1 MILKGNQRAGGQQLA
16 VHLLNSFDNERVE
29 VAEVRGAVAQDLS
42 GAFAE
47 WAAEARGTKCKKF
60 LYSLSLNPDQSQGR
74 LTREQY
80 LDLLERTER
89 SLKLVGQPRAVVFH
103 EKKDKDGVP
112 REHCHA
118 VWSRIDTEH
127 RKAVQISHDRL
138 KLRTVAREFAR
149 DYGLQLPD
157 GLKKDGKRDRFNKRA
172 ENLAEKQQQERTGV
186 PKDERMHDLEHAWHN
201 TTTGPAFVQAME
213 EKGYYLARGDSGR
226 YVAVDLYGEIH
237 SLYRQIEGVKSAQI
251 KERLSGYPL
260 DKQPDVESVQA
271 YAKQKLLERQKAQEA
286 MGAKATEGNLLKEEK
301 GGTQEATGGR
311 QADEGQ
317 KETAAGIETRKAAL
331 QARQEQRRTE
341 LGKQRLDLF
350 ARQFSERGALR
361 EMQAGENTGIGAA
374 RSEKQPKGLIAF
386 LTRITGIG
394 SLLAWAQTKQ
404 DQKREATHG
413 HQAETLQRR
422 HGLELKELERTY
434 RALDRLETRENRSA
448 ETALLREGY
457 RKLRVRSFALKPEFQ
472 KAVEGREA
480 VKAAGSGGNKTAAL
494 FNRLAAGMGFSK
506 GDLQR
511 AFERAR
517 GKAGTAGGSDA
528 GRYAPVDPEELE
540 KARSLRDQLLKT
552 EPRSAPD
559 RERERDRE
567 R

>member
-1 MILKGNQRAGGQQLA
+1 MILKGNQRGGGQQLA
-16 VHLLNSFDNERVE
+16 VHLLNSFDNDRVE
-29 VAEVRGAVAQDLS
+29 VAEVRGSVAQDLS

-80 LDLLERTER
+80 LELLDRTER

-127 RKAVQISHDRL
+127 MKAVQISHDRL
-138 KLRTVAREFAR
+138 KLRTVVREFAR
-149 DYGLQLPD
+149 DYGLELPD
-157 GLKKDGKRDRFNKRA
+157 GLKKDGKRDRFNDRA
-172 ENLAEKQQQERTGV
+172 KQENLAEKQQQERTGV
-186 PKDERMHDLEHAWHN
+186 PKDERMRDLEYAWHN

-226 YVAVDLYGEIH
+226 YVVVDLYGEIH
-237 SLYRQIEGVKSAQI
+237 SLYRQIEGVKAPEI

-260 DKQPDVESVQA
+260 DKQLDVESVQA
-271 YAKQKLLERQKAQEA
+271 YAKQKLTERQQAQEA

-301 GGTQEATGGR
+301 GDAQEPAGGG
-311 QADEGQ
+311 QADQVQ
-317 KETAAGIETRKAAL
+317 KEAAAAIEKRKAAL
-331 QARQEQRRTE
+331 KDRQEQRRAE
-341 LGKQRLDLF
+341 LDKQRADLF

-361 EMQAGENTGIGAA
+361 EMQAGQNTGIAAA
-374 RSEKQPKGLIAF
+374 RFEKQPKGLTAF

-404 DQKREATHG
+404 DQKREALHRL
-413 HQAETLQRR
+413 QAETLQRR
-422 HGLELKELERTY
+422 HGLELKELDRTY
-434 RALDRLETRENRSA
+434 HALDRLETRENRSA
-448 ETALLREGY
+448 KTALMREGY

-472 KAVEGREA
+472 KAAEGREA
-480 VKAAGSGGNKTAAL
+480 VRAAGSGGNKTAGL

-517 GKAGTAGGSDA
+517 GKAGTAGGSD
-528 GRYAPVDPEELE
+528 GGSRAPVDPEELE
-540 KARSLRDQLLKT
+540 KTRKLRDQLLKA
-552 EPRSAPD
+552 EPRPGPD
-559 RERERDRE
+559 RDRE

>member
-1 MILKGNQRAGGQQLA
+1 MILKGNQRGGGQQLA
-16 VHLLNSFDNERVE
+16 VHLLNSFDNDRVE

-118 VWSRIDTEH
+118 IWSRIDTEH
-127 RKAVQISHDRL
+127 MKAVQISHDRL
-138 KLRTVAREFAR
+138 KLRTVVQQFAR
-149 DYGLQLPD
+149 DHGLELPE
-157 GLKKDGKRDRFNKRA
+157 GMKSGKSKDSRTGRFNKRA

-237 SLYRQIEGVKSAQI
+237 SLYRQIEGVKAPEI

-271 YAKQKLLERQKAQEA
+271 YAKQKLLERQQAQEKGGAQEA
-286 MGAKATEGNLLKEEK
+286 A
-301 GGTQEATGGR
+301 GGR

-317 KETAAGIETRKAAL
+317 KETAAGIVTRKAAL

-361 EMQAGENTGIGAA
+361 EMQAVGNAGIAAA
-374 RSEKQPKGLIAF
+374 RLEKQPKGLTAF

-404 DQKREATHG
+404 DQKREAMQR
-413 HQAETLQRR
+413 HQADTLQRR
-422 HGLELKELERTY
+422 HGLELKELDRTY

-457 RKLRVRSFALKPEFQ
+457 RKLRVRSFALRPEFQ

-528 GRYAPVDPEELE
+528 SRHAPVDPEELE